1 MEKKTNKDILSTCD
15 IIKYNYKWFE
25 ADFGHIEAISGDN
38 RGHRS

>member
-1 MEKKTNKDILSTCD
+1 MEKKTNRDILCACD
-15 IIKYNYKWFE
+15 IIKYNYTCFE